1 MTKRIFRAIFYVS
14 LGVLAASSLIL
25 MTFVGDY
32 ISDNTQRTMR
42 AEAAYIAAAIEKE
55 GIAYLEDL
63 SETNT
68 QRLTWIAAD
77 GSVLYDSVVDESQ
90 MENHGD
96 REEVQEAMR
105 TGSGESSRYSTT
117 LAERTE
123 NYALRLQDGSVLRL
137 STTALSALSIFLSMT
152 QPLAVA
158 VAIALVLAGLLAS
171 KTSKAIVKPL
181 EKVDLE
187 HPEQAEVYDEMA
199 PFLRRIAVQQKMIHK
214 QVQEQKR
221 RQREF
226 STITENMEEGLL
238 VLDAKGEV
246 LSCNQGALRL
256 LGIQQVQE
264 RENVYTL
271 NRSEIFRKC
280 ISQALQGK
288 HEEATMES
296 EGRSYKLLANPV
308 TEEQL
313 VAGVVVLM
321 FDNTEKADRERL
333 RREFTANV
341 SHELKTPLTSISGF
355 AEIIKN
361 GMVKTEDVPR
371 FAENIYEEAQRLIA
385 MVQDIIQ
392 LSRLDEAEGTMEKA
406 DVDLARIGET
416 VIKRLETSATQ
427 HHVSLFLQAEEAVI
441 HGVPHV
447 LEEMVYNLCD
457 NAIRYN
463 KESGSVTVRIENR
476 EKEVWLTVQ
485 DTGIGIPAGEQE
497 RVFERFYRV
506 SRSRSKTIEGSGLG
520 LSIVKHGAL
529 LHQAEVEV
537 ESEVDQGTTI
547 RLIFPKETQEK

>member
-476 EKEVWLTVQ
+476 EKEVRLTVQ

-529 LHQAEVEV
+529 LHQAEVEM

-547 RLIFPKETQEK
+547 RLFFPKETQEK

>member
-1 MTKRIFRAIFYVS
+1 M
-14 LGVLAASSLIL
+14 AASSLIL

-296 EGRSYKLLANPV
+296 EGKSYKLLANPV

-361 GMVKTEDVPR
+361 GMVKTEDIPR

-529 LHQAEVEV
+529 LHQAEVEM

>member
-137 STTALSALSIFLSMT
+137 STTELSALSIFLSMT

-416 VIKRLETSATQ
+416 VIQRLETSATQ

-476 EKEVWLTVQ
+476 EKEVRLTVQ

>member
-280 ISQALQGK
+280 ISLALQGK

-529 LHQAEVEV
+529 LHQAEVEM

>member
-1 MTKRIFRAIFYVS
+1 
-14 LGVLAASSLIL
+14 
-25 MTFVGDY
+25 
-32 ISDNTQRTMR
+32 
-42 AEAAYIAAAIEKE
+42 
-55 GIAYLEDL
+55 
-63 SETNT
+63 
-68 QRLTWIAAD
+68 
-77 GSVLYDSVVDESQ
+77 
-90 MENHGD
+90 
-96 REEVQEAMR
+96 
-105 TGSGESSRYSTT
+105 
-117 LAERTE
+117 
-123 NYALRLQDGSVLRL
+123 
-137 STTALSALSIFLSMT
+137 
-152 QPLAVA
+152 
-158 VAIALVLAGLLAS
+158 
-171 KTSKAIVKPL
+171 
-181 EKVDLE
+181 
-187 HPEQAEVYDEMA
+187 
-199 PFLRRIAVQQKMIHK
+199 MIHK

-476 EKEVWLTVQ
+476 EKEVRLTVQ

-529 LHQAEVEV
+529 LHQAEVEM

>member
-296 EGRSYKLLANPV
+296 EGKSYKLLANPV

-361 GMVKTEDVPR
+361 GMVKTEDIPR

-529 LHQAEVEV
+529 LHQAEVEM

>member
-280 ISQALQGK
+280 ISLALQGK

-296 EGRSYKLLANPV
+296 EGRSYKLLANP
-308 TEEQL
+308 
-313 VAGVVVLM
+313 G
-321 FDNTEKADRERL
+321 
-333 RREFTANV
+333 
-341 SHELKTPLTSISGF
+341 
-355 AEIIKN
+355 AEP
-361 GMVKTEDVPR
+361 GQSTDGCTR
-371 FAENIYEEAQRLIA
+371 
-385 MVQDIIQ
+385 
-392 LSRLDEAEGTMEKA
+392 
-406 DVDLARIGET
+406 
-416 VIKRLETSATQ
+416 SA
-427 HHVSLFLQAEEAVI
+427 
-441 HGVPHV
+441 
-447 LEEMVYNLCD
+447 
-457 NAIRYN
+457 
-463 KESGSVTVRIENR
+463 
-476 EKEVWLTVQ
+476 
-485 DTGIGIPAGEQE
+485 PA
-497 RVFERFYRV
+497 
-506 SRSRSKTIEGSGLG
+506 SPS
-520 LSIVKHGAL
+520 
-529 LHQAEVEV
+529 
-537 ESEVDQGTTI
+537 
-547 RLIFPKETQEK
+547 P

>member
-313 VAGVVVLM
+313 VAGVVGLM

-476 EKEVWLTVQ
+476 EKEVRLTVQ
-485 DTGIGIPAGEQE
+485 ETGIGIPAGEQE

-529 LHQAEVEV
+529 LHQAEVEM